1 MPILQLAPVDF
12 ADWCQ
17 ANTNSSASPPLLI
30 DVREPWEVATASVS
44 SDAAA
49 FHLLTIP
56 MGEIASR
63 MEGLQDE
70 YPASQPIACLCHHG
84 MRSQRVAAF
93 LAGQGFTNIVN
104 IQGGIDAWSRQVDS
118 QVPIY

>member
-1 MPILQLAPVDF
+1 MPILQLAPSDF
-12 ADWCQ
+12 ADWCK
-17 ANTNSSASPPLLI
+17 ANGSDTQPPLLI

-49 FHLLTIP
+49 FRLLTIP
-56 MGEIASR
+56 MGNIASR
-63 MEGLQDE
+63 MESLQDE
-70 YPASQPIACLCHHG
+70 FAVSQPIACLCHHG

-93 LAGQGFTNIVN
+93 LATQGFTNIVN
-104 IQGGIDAWSRQVDS
+104 IQGGIDAWARQVDS